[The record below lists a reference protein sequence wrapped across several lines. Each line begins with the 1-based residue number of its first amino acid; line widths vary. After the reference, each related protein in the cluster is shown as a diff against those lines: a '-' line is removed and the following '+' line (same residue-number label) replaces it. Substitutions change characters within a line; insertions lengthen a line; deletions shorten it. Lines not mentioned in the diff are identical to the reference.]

1 LLYKKYN
8 HYKNDNE
15 KRTENEKEN
24 REKTYRKKEK
34 KRGAGRR
41 VLLFDTFAAS
51 TKVHDPYTLTVC
63 TV

>member
-1 LLYKKYN
+1 MIMKIRR
-8 HYKNDNE
+8 E
-15 KRTENEKEN
+15 SEKEN

-34 KRGAGRR
+34 KRGAVRR

-51 TKVHDPYTLTVC
+51 TKVHDPYTLIMC

>member
-1 LLYKKYN
+1 MIMKKRR
-8 HYKNDNE
+8 E
-15 KRTENEKEN
+15 SEKEN

-34 KRGAGRR
+34 KRGAVRR